1 MSTGS
6 TDTPQKKTAS
16 HGFKEGDLIGES
28 YRILSFIGE
37 GAMGEVYRAKH
48 EMMPR
53 EYALKV
59 LNTNQITENSW
70 RRFQIEAQAIA
81 RMSHPNVVV
90 IYNLGV
96 HAGRLPFYVM
106 DLLSGESLFDRL
118 NRVEQLSVA
127 EALPLFIQVCEGLGY
142 AHKKGI
148 VHRDIKPHNIVVLN
162 EPEASGA
169 LVKIVDFGIAKLAET
184 KDPQNQQLTKM
195 GEVFGTPYYMS
206 PEQSMGQ
213 RVDGRSDI
221 YSLGCTL
228 FEALVSTPPF
238 RGKSST
244 ETMLLHQTAAPPTL
258 AKASGGQTFPE
269 SVEFIV
275 AKMLAKE
282 PMERYQSMEAVKHDL
297 ELALQGKD
305 LSVLPYMVTSQRQ
318 NYDTTGGT
326 TSNSA
331 TAGRTTS
338 SSSATGRTTARQTQ
352 PKLTPQE
359 DSGQYTIPPASSGLG
374 LKLGIA
380 AMAVVLLA
388 GATGAYFWL
397 KPRDTTAD
405 RDHQSAGSGGQL
417 TLSGTGI
424 LNSNAASPKIAD
436 MNIAQ
441 SANDFAL
448 LTDIR
453 NGTGP
458 NLKGKPTSAT
468 EKGKYSRLAT
478 VDGKRIIEFN
488 FPKDVPI
495 GTIAAVHPH
504 ENLPKDY
511 SAAFGK
517 VSLDLN
523 TLRFFQP
530 NPVMVTY
537 PNYVS
542 RFQNGD
548 LYGICLWDAMTSR
561 DLINSCH
568 LVPGIKCL
576 SIQGCKN
583 TGQGAGEALTK
594 YRGLQSLT
602 VIDTDIDGESFAKPA
617 FLSTITEFKFDRGLN
632 FRAPLKI
639 LCAFNRLTELS
650 LRDCNLQRGDLTRIG
665 GLRELKKLDISK
677 MGGSYS
683 SGDLRSLENLHKLE
697 YLAVGT
703 AKLPSDTPNILKSI
717 PSLKVFVMD
726 PSLNNKLVQK
736 IGATRPDLK
745 LLSYSNTDSTREQV
759 QDMTNLRDRAPRLI
773 DGM

>member
-6 TDTPQKKTAS
+6 TDTPQKKTAA

-81 RMSHPNVVV
+81 RMNHPNVVV

-162 EPEASGA
+162 EQEASGA

-184 KDPQNQQLTKM
+184 KDLQNQQLTKM

-244 ETMLLHQTAAPPTL
+244 ETMLLHQTAEPPTL

-305 LSVLPYMVTSQRQ
+305 LSVLPYMATSQRQ

-374 LKLGIA
+374 FKLGIA

-388 GATGAYFWL
+388 GAAGAYFLL
-397 KPRDTTAD
+397 KPRDTTAG
-405 RDHQSAGSGGQL
+405 RDHQSAGGGGLL
-417 TLSGTGI
+417 TLPGTEI

-441 SANDFAL
+441 SVADMTMV
-448 LTDIR
+448 TDIR

-458 NLKGKPTSAT
+458 NLKGKPTSAS

-495 GTIAAVHPH
+495 GTIAAARPN
-504 ENLPKDY
+504 EKTANSY
-511 SAAFGK
+511 SAASGK
-517 VSLDLN
+517 VVFELN

-530 NPVMVTY
+530 NPVLVTY
-537 PNYVS
+537 PNYTH

-548 LYGICLWDAMTSR
+548 LYGIYFGDPMTNAA
-561 DLINSCH
+561 LINSCR
-568 LVPGIKCL
+568 LIPGIKCVKVNF
-576 SIQGCKN
+576 CKD
-583 TGQGAGEALTK
+583 TGPGAGEALTK
-594 YRGLQSLT
+594 YRGLKSLILANCDI
-602 VIDTDIDGESFAKPA
+602 VGDTFANSD
-617 FLSTITEFKFDRGLN
+617 FLSTLTDFKFERGAK
-632 FRAPLKI
+632 FRTPLKI
-639 LCAFNRLTELS
+639 LCNHKRLTELS
-650 LRDCNLQRGDLTRIG
+650 LANCDLETQDFTRIG
-665 GLRELKKLDISK
+665 ELRELKVLNISK
-677 MGGSYS
+677 LGGNYS
-683 SGDLRSLENLHKLE
+683 ASSLQALTSLHKLE
-697 YLAVGT
+697 HLTIGA
-703 AKLPSDTPNILKSI
+703 AKLPKDTPKILKQM
-717 PSLKVFVMD
+717 PSLKFFVMD
-726 PSLNNKLVQK
+726 CRLNNNLLEK
-736 IGATRPDLK
+736 IGAVRPDLK
-745 LLSYSNTDSTREQV
+745 LLNFDNGVSNTEEIRDLTK
-759 QDMTNLRDRAPRLI
+759 LRNGAPQLLE
-773 DGM
+773 GL

>member
-6 TDTPQKKTAS
+6 TDTPQKKTAA
-16 HGFKEGDLIGES
+16 HGFKEGDLIGDS

-81 RMSHPNVVV
+81 RMNHPNVVV

-106 DLLSGESLFDRL
+106 DLLSGESLFDKL
-118 NRVEQLSVA
+118 NRIEQLSVA

-148 VHRDIKPHNIVVLN
+148 VHRDIKPHNIVVLS

-184 KDPQNQQLTKM
+184 RDPQNQQLTKM

-228 FEALVSTPPF
+228 FETLVSAPPF

-244 ETMLLHQTAAPPTL
+244 ETMLLHQTQQPPTL
-258 AKASGGQTFPE
+258 AKASGGQTFPD

-305 LSVLPYMVTSQRQ
+305 LSVIPYMSTGQRQ
-318 NYDTTGGT
+318 NYDTTNGT

-338 SSSATGRTTARQTQ
+338 SPSAAGKTTARQTQ

-359 DSGQYTIPPASSGLG
+359 DSGHYTIPPASSGLG

-380 AMAVVLLA
+380 AMAVVILA
-388 GATGAYFWL
+388 GATGAYFLL
-397 KPRDTTAD
+397 KPKDTQTN
-405 RDHQSAGSGGQL
+405 
-417 TLSGTGI
+417 
-424 LNSNAASPKIAD
+424 NSIKTIQKANVAAK
-436 MNIAQ
+436 
-441 SANDFAL
+441 
-448 LTDIR
+448 
-453 NGTGP
+453 P
-458 NLKGKPTSAT
+458 NAT
-468 EKGKYSRLAT
+468 ENKETASTTTDLSKSVAMLEAIPGVDLADPEGKLDSSSDSTMYSRR
-478 VDGKRIIEFN
+478 VKQGGVEKIEFN
-488 FPKDVPI
+488 FPSDISI
-495 GTIAAVHPH
+495 GTITGHRMTESAPYLRSLAKGKVVMDWNSKRYFQP
-504 ENLPKDY
+504 
-511 SAAFGK
+511 AAFTAK
-517 VSLDLN
+517 N
-523 TLRFFQP
+523 TQYLKRFR
-530 NPVMVTY
+530 
-537 PNYVS
+537 S
-542 RFQNGD
+542 GD
-548 LYGICLWDAMTSR
+548 LEGLFFWAPGTQAPVIDSG
-561 DLINSCH
+561 H
-568 LVPGIKCL
+568 FVPGISGL
-576 SIQGCKN
+576 SILKYK
-583 TGQGAGEALTK
+583 GEDAPACIALAK
-594 YRGLQSLT
+594 YRGLKVLTLNEANVDGKNLGVPGLLESLHT
-602 VIDTDIDGESFAKPA
+602 FRFNKGK
-617 FLSTITEFKFDRGLN
+617 N
-632 FRAPLKI
+632 FQVPLK
-639 LCAFNRLTELS
+639 LLASYRRLTELS
-650 LRDCNLQRGDLTRIG
+650 LLECDLSRQDLAEISSLKSLQILRISRPSG
-665 GLRELKKLDISK
+665 ELKAEELNLLRRLNELEELSFGASRLPLDADSII
-677 MGGSYS
+677 
-683 SGDLRSLENLHKLE
+683 LSL
-697 YLAVGT
+697 
-703 AKLPSDTPNILKSI
+703 
-717 PSLKVFVMD
+717 PSLKVLHLD
-726 PSLNNKLVQK
+726 YAKNASLLPK
-736 IGATRPDLK
+736 INSRRPNLK
-745 LLSYSNTDSTREQV
+745 IIDSTNSDSAFQMV
-759 QDMTNLRDRAPRLI
+759 QEAEKLQARFINGDLGN
-773 DGM
+773 

>member
-6 TDTPQKKTAS
+6 TDTPQKKNAA
-16 HGFKEGDLIGES
+16 HGFKEGDLIGDS

-81 RMSHPNVVV
+81 RMNHPNVVV

-106 DLLSGESLFDRL
+106 DLLSGESLFDKL
-118 NRVEQLSVA
+118 NRIEQLSVA

-148 VHRDIKPHNIVVLN
+148 VHRDIKPHNIVVLS

-184 KDPQNQQLTKM
+184 RDPQNQQLTKM

-228 FEALVSTPPF
+228 FETLVSAPPF

-244 ETMLLHQTAAPPTL
+244 ETMLLHQTQQPPTL

-297 ELALQGKD
+297 ELALQGRD
-305 LSVLPYMVTSQRQ
+305 LSVLPYMATSQRQ

-326 TSNSA
+326 ISNSV

-338 SSSATGRTTARQTQ
+338 SLSQTGRTTARQTQ

-380 AMAVVLLA
+380 AITVVILA
-388 GATGAYFWL
+388 GATGAYFLL
-397 KPRDTTAD
+397 KPGKTDKQELADKEHPQTDTVLKTAQA
-405 RDHQSAGSGGQL
+405 RAAQGSGVKPVKAKPKEEDDNSASFGYNDL
-417 TLSGTGI
+417 TALT
-424 LNSNAASPKIAD
+424 NSKEI
-436 MNIAQ
+436 
-441 SANDFAL
+441 
-448 LTDIR
+448 
-453 NGTGP
+453 
-458 NLKGKPTSAT
+458 
-468 EKGKYSRLAT
+468 GKYTELMTGDKLNPNDPKCSIYQTTPYSKVIRQGKAT
-478 VDGKRIIEFN
+478 ILEFN
-488 FPKDVPI
+488 FPEDACI
-495 GTIAAVHPH
+495 GRLWRDDTAQKTMDNYQDAI
-504 ENLPKDY
+504 
-511 SAAFGK
+511 GK
-517 VSLDLN
+517 VTYSPLERRYFHPSLA
-523 TLRFFQP
+523 
-530 NPVMVTY
+530 VEKY
-537 PNYVS
+537 PQYLK
-542 RFQNGD
+542 RFQKGD
-548 LYGICLWDAMTSR
+548 LYGILMSKMFQSANVLEACATIPSIKSLNLDFCSGLPPSSAKT
-561 DLINSCH
+561 INKYH
-568 LVPGIKCL
+568 GLERLRL
-576 SIQGCKN
+576 SHTN
-583 TGQGAGEALTK
+583 LDGAL
-594 YRGLQSLT
+594 
-602 VIDTDIDGESFAKPA
+602 FAKHDT
-617 FLSTITEFKFDRGLN
+617 LSALQEFHFDEGKN
-632 FRAPLKI
+632 IAPV
-639 LCAFNRLTELS
+639 
-650 LRDCNLQRGDLTRIG
+650 
-665 GLRELKKLDISK
+665 LRELAHINRLRTLSIANSKLSSSDYETISK
-677 MGGSYS
+677 IT
-683 SGDLRSLENLHKLE
+683 E
-697 YLAVGT
+697 
-703 AKLPSDTPNILKSI
+703 LKSLNI
-717 PSLKVFVMD
+717 SGCHTSSKHLEQISKLKNLKHLAIAGVRIQNRDVKFLQQLPHLESLILTITPEIAD
-726 PSLNNKLVQK
+726 SIQE
-736 IGATRPDLK
+736 LK
-745 LLSYSNTDSTREQV
+745 KQH
-759 QDMTNLRDRAPRLI
+759 PRLNVTQAS
-773 DGM
+773 D

>member
-6 TDTPQKKTAS
+6 TDTPQKKTS
-16 HGFKEGDLIGES
+16 KHGFKEGDLIGES

-48 EMMPR
+48 EMMPK

-81 RMSHPNVVV
+81 RMNHPNVVV

-148 VHRDIKPHNIVVLN
+148 VHRDIKPHNIVVLT

-305 LSVLPYMVTSQRQ
+305 LSVLPYMATSQRQ

-338 SSSATGRTTARQTQ
+338 SPSATGKTTARQTQ
-352 PKLTPQE
+352 PKLPPQE
-359 DSGQYTIPPASSGLG
+359 DSGQYTIPPNSFGLG

-388 GATGAYFWL
+388 GATGAYLLL
-397 KPRDTTAD
+397 KPKDTQPNNSSKTIQKVNVDAKPDATGNKETASTAPDLSKSVAMLEVIPGVDLATPEGKLASSSD
-405 RDHQSAGSGGQL
+405 RA
-417 TLSGTGI
+417 
-424 LNSNAASPKIAD
+424 
-436 MNIAQ
+436 M
-441 SANDFAL
+441 
-448 LTDIR
+448 
-453 NGTGP
+453 
-458 NLKGKPTSAT
+458 
-468 EKGKYSRLAT
+468 YSRRFKQ
-478 VDGKRIIEFN
+478 DGVEKIEFN
-488 FPKDVPI
+488 FPADVSI
-495 GTIAAVHPH
+495 GTITAHRMNEGTPYQWSPA
-504 ENLPKDY
+504 K
-511 SAAFGK
+511 GK
-517 VSLDLN
+517 VVLDWN
-523 TLRFFQP
+523 TKRYFQP
-530 NPVMVTY
+530 TAFTATNIQY
-537 PNYVS
+537 LK
-542 RFQNGD
+542 RFRSGD
-548 LYGICLWDAMTSR
+548 LYGLFFWAPGTQAPVIDSG
-561 DLINSCH
+561 H
-568 LVPGIKCL
+568 FVPGISGL
-576 SIQGCKN
+576 SIMKYQGEDTPACK
-583 TGQGAGEALTK
+583 ALAK
-594 YRGLQSLT
+594 YRGLKVLTLNEANVDGKNLGVPGLLESLHT
-602 VIDTDIDGESFAKPA
+602 FRFNHGK
-617 FLSTITEFKFDRGLN
+617 N
-632 FRAPLKI
+632 FQVPLK
-639 LCAFNRLTELS
+639 LLASYQRLTELS
-650 LRDCNLQRGDLTRIG
+650 LLDCDLSRQDLLEIGSLKSLNILRISRPSSAFKRDELNLL
-665 GLRELKKLDISK
+665 
-677 MGGSYS
+677 
-683 SGDLRSLENLHKLE
+683 SGLHKLE
-697 YLAVGT
+697 DLSFGAS
-703 AKLPSDTPNILKSI
+703 KLPTDADSI
-717 PSLKVFVMD
+717 IVNLPSLKVLHLDYSKNAGLWAKINSRRPNLKIVNTQD
-726 PSLNNKLVQK
+726 SDSEYQRVQELDKLRARF
-736 IGATRPDLK
+736 ING
-745 LLSYSNTDSTREQV
+745 
-759 QDMTNLRDRAPRLI
+759 NL
-773 DGM
+773 GN

>member
-6 TDTPQKKTAS
+6 TDTPQKKTAA

-81 RMSHPNVVV
+81 RMNHPNVVV

-162 EPEASGA
+162 EQEASGA

-184 KDPQNQQLTKM
+184 KDLQNQQLTKM

-305 LSVLPYMVTSQRQ
+305 LSVLPYMATSQRQ

-374 LKLGIA
+374 FKLGIA

-388 GATGAYFWL
+388 GATGAYFLL
-397 KPRDTTAD
+397 KPKDIGATDSIKTVQKVNVAAKPDAAEKKEIASTEPDLSNSVGLIEVIPGVDLAD
-405 RDHQSAGSGGQL
+405 PEGKL
-417 TLSGTGI
+417 
-424 LNSNAASPKIAD
+424 ASSSDRA
-436 MNIAQ
+436 M
-441 SANDFAL
+441 
-448 LTDIR
+448 
-453 NGTGP
+453 
-458 NLKGKPTSAT
+458 
-468 EKGKYSRLAT
+468 YSRRFKQGG
-478 VDGKRIIEFN
+478 VEKIEFN
-488 FPKDVPI
+488 FPADVSL
-495 GTIAAVHPH
+495 GTKTAHRMTDDTLYDWSLA
-504 ENLPKDY
+504 K
-511 SAAFGK
+511 GK
-517 VSLDLN
+517 VVMDWNSK
-523 TLRFFQP
+523 RYFQP
-530 NPVMVTY
+530 TAFTAKNIQY
-537 PNYVS
+537 LK
-542 RFQNGD
+542 RFRSGD
-548 LYGICLWDAMTSR
+548 LYGLFFWTPGTQAHTIDR
-561 DLINSCH
+561 GH
-568 LVPGIKCL
+568 LVPGISGL
-576 SIQGCKN
+576 SIAKYKGEDEPACK
-583 TGQGAGEALTK
+583 ALIK
-594 YRGLQSLT
+594 YRGLKALNLNEANVDGKNLGVPSLL
-602 VIDTDIDGESFAKPA
+602 ESLHSFR
-617 FLSTITEFKFDRGLN
+617 FNGGRN
-632 FRAPLKI
+632 FQVPLK
-639 LCAFNRLTELS
+639 LLASYQKLTELS
-650 LRDCNLQRGDLTRIG
+650 LLECDLSRQDLLEIGSLNSLKILRISRPSSAFKRDELNLLSD
-665 GLRELKKLDISK
+665 
-677 MGGSYS
+677 
-683 SGDLRSLENLHKLE
+683 LHKLE
-697 YLAVGT
+697 ELSFGAS
-703 AKLPSDTPNILKSI
+703 KLPTDADSI
-717 PSLKVFVMD
+717 IVNLPSLQVLLLDYSKNAGLLPKINSRRPNLKIVNTQNSESEFQRAQD
-726 PSLNNKLVQK
+726 AEKLQARF
-736 IGATRPDLK
+736 ING
-745 LLSYSNTDSTREQV
+745 
-759 QDMTNLRDRAPRLI
+759 NL
-773 DGM
+773 GN

>member
-6 TDTPQKKTAS
+6 TDTPQKRTSTHSFSA
-16 HGFKEGDLIGES
+16 GDMVGDS
-28 YRILSFIGE
+28 YRVLSFIGE

-81 RMSHPNVVV
+81 RMNHPNVVV

-127 EALPLFIQVCEGLGY
+127 EALPLFIQVCDGLAY

-148 VHRDIKPHNIVVLN
+148 VHRDIKPHNIVVLS

-305 LSVLPYMVTSQRQ
+305 LSVLPYMATSQRQ

-338 SSSATGRTTARQTQ
+338 SPSAAGKTTARQTQ

-359 DSGQYTIPPASSGLG
+359 DSGQYTIPPNSSGLG

-380 AMAVVLLA
+380 ATAVVLLA
-388 GATGAYFWL
+388 GATGAYFLL
-397 KPRDTTAD
+397 KP
-405 RDHQSAGSGGQL
+405 GS
-417 TLSGTGI
+417 
-424 LNSNAASPKIAD
+424 
-436 MNIAQ
+436 
-441 SANDFAL
+441 
-448 LTDIR
+448 
-453 NGTGP
+453 
-458 NLKGKPTSAT
+458 T
-468 EKGKYSRLAT
+468 EKLKLADKNHQQTDTALKTAPARAAQGAGVKPVTAKLKEEDDNSVGFGYNDLTSLTNSKEIGKYTEMMTGDKLNPNDPNCSIYQTTPYSKVVKQGKAT
-478 VDGKRIIEFN
+478 ILEFN
-488 FPKDVPI
+488 FPEDACI
-495 GTIAAVHPH
+495 GRLWRDDTAQKTMDNHQDAI
-504 ENLPKDY
+504 
-511 SAAFGK
+511 GK
-517 VSLDLN
+517 VTYSPREKRYYHPSLA
-523 TLRFFQP
+523 
-530 NPVMVTY
+530 VEKY
-537 PNYVS
+537 PQYLK
-542 RFQNGD
+542 RFQKGD
-548 LYGICLWDAMTSR
+548 LYGLLMSKMFQSTTVLEACATIPSIKSLNLDFCSGLPPSSAAI
-561 DLINSCH
+561 INKYQGLERLRLSH
-568 LVPGIKCL
+568 TNLDGALFAKHGTLSALQDFQFDKGKNVSPVLRELASINRLKTL
-576 SIQGCKN
+576 SIAN
-583 TGQGAGEALTK
+583 
-594 YRGLQSLT
+594 
-602 VIDTDIDGESFAKPA
+602 
-617 FLSTITEFKFDRGLN
+617 
-632 FRAPLKI
+632 
-639 LCAFNRLTELS
+639 TELS
-650 LRDCNLQRGDLTRIG
+650 SSDYENISKITELTSLNISGCRTSSKHLEQISKLKNLKHLAIAGVRIKDSDVKFLQRLPHLESLSLSVTPEIADSIQ
-665 GLRELKKLDISK
+665 ELK
-677 MGGSYS
+677 
-683 SGDLRSLENLHKLE
+683 RQR
-697 YLAVGT
+697 
-703 AKLPSDTPNILKSI
+703 
-717 PSLKVFVMD
+717 
-726 PSLNNKLVQK
+726 PSLNVIQ
-736 IGATRPDLK
+736 ASD
-745 LLSYSNTDSTREQV
+745 
-759 QDMTNLRDRAPRLI
+759 
-773 DGM
+773 

>member
-6 TDTPQKKTAS
+6 TDTPQKKATA
-16 HGFKEGDLIGES
+16 HGFKEGDLIGDS

-70 RRFQIEAQAIA
+70 RRFKIEAQAIA
-81 RMSHPNVVV
+81 RMNHPNVVV

-106 DLLSGESLFDRL
+106 DLLSGESLFDKL

-148 VHRDIKPHNIVVLN
+148 VHRDIKPHNIVVLT

-244 ETMLLHQTAAPPTL
+244 ETMLLHQTQAPPTL
-258 AKASGGQTFPE
+258 AKASGGHTFPE

-305 LSVLPYMVTSQRQ
+305 LSVLPYMATSQRQ
-318 NYDTTGGT
+318 NYDTTNGT

-338 SSSATGRTTARQTQ
+338 SPSAAGKTTARQTQ

-380 AMAVVLLA
+380 AMAVVILA
-388 GATGAYFWL
+388 GATGAYFLL
-397 KPRDTTAD
+397 KPGQTDKQELADKEHPQTDTVLKTAQAIAAQGSGVKPVKAKPKEED
-405 RDHQSAGSGGQL
+405 DNSAGFGYNDL
-417 TLSGTGI
+417 TALT
-424 LNSNAASPKIAD
+424 NSKEI
-436 MNIAQ
+436 
-441 SANDFAL
+441 
-448 LTDIR
+448 
-453 NGTGP
+453 
-458 NLKGKPTSAT
+458 
-468 EKGKYSRLAT
+468 GKYTELMTGNKLNPNDPKCSIYQTNPYSKLVKHGKAIILEFDFPEDACIGRLWRDDTAQKT
-478 VDGKRIIEFN
+478 MDNHQDAIGKLTYSPLEMRYFH
-488 FPKDVPI
+488 PSL
-495 GTIAAVHPH
+495 AV
-504 ENLPKDY
+504 EK
-511 SAAFGK
+511 
-517 VSLDLN
+517 
-523 TLRFFQP
+523 
-530 NPVMVTY
+530 Y
-537 PNYVS
+537 PQYLK
-542 RFQNGD
+542 RFQKGD
-548 LYGICLWDAMTSR
+548 LYGILMSKMFQSANVLEACATIPSIKSLNLDFCSGLPPSSAKT
-561 DLINSCH
+561 INKYHGLERLRLSH
-568 LVPGIKCL
+568 TNLDGALFAKHDTLSALQEFHFDEGKNIAPVLRELAHINRLRTL
-576 SIQGCKN
+576 SIANSKLSSSDYE
-583 TGQGAGEALTK
+583 TISKITE
-594 YRGLQSLT
+594 LQSLNISGCHT
-602 VIDTDIDGESFAKPA
+602 SSKHLEQISK
-617 FLSTITEFKFDRGLN
+617 
-632 FRAPLKI
+632 
-639 LCAFNRLTELS
+639 
-650 LRDCNLQRGDLTRIG
+650 
-665 GLRELKKLDISK
+665 LKKLKHLAIAGVRIQNRDVKFLQQLPHLESLSLTITPEIADSIQE
-677 MGGSYS
+677 
-683 SGDLRSLENLHKLE
+683 LRKQN
-697 YLAVGT
+697 
-703 AKLPSDTPNILKSI
+703 
-717 PSLKVFVMD
+717 
-726 PSLNNKLVQK
+726 
-736 IGATRPDLK
+736 
-745 LLSYSNTDSTREQV
+745 
-759 QDMTNLRDRAPRLI
+759 PRLNVTQAS
-773 DGM
+773 D